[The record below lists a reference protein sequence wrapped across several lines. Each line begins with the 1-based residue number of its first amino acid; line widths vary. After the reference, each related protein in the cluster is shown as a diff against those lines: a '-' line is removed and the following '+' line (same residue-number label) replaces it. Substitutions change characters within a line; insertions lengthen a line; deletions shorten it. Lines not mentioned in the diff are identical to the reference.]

1 MNDSEIIEGIKGYF
15 DIRELVDKETFKAHG
30 QKAWQFIDIRLLHTV
45 LIIRDELDLPITAN
59 DWLWGGRFS
68 QRGLRTNICNIVLNK
83 ILEKNKF
90 GAWIIRKFFKLYLS
104 AHCLGKGLDFDVSG
118 MTAEDVRDW
127 ILENEYLFPYK
138 IRLEHKKKDDDP
150 KSSTYGKMIPI
161 NWVHLDVYYLD
172 KNPKIY
178 MFNV

>member
-1 MNDSEIIEGIKGYF
+1 MNDSEIIEGIKDYF

-30 QKAWQFIDIRLLHTV
+30 QKAWQFIDIRLLHTI

-68 QRGLRTNICNIVLNK
+68 QRGLRTNICNIV
-83 ILEKNKF
+83 KNKTD
-90 GAWIIRKFFKLYLS
+90 KNKLYLS
-104 AHCLGKGLDFDVSG
+104 AHCLGKALDFDVKG
-118 MTAEDVRDW
+118 MEAYEVRNW

-138 IRLEHKKKDDDP
+138 IRLENLKDGT
-150 KSSTYGKMIPI
+150 SI